1 MGLFSNNKK
10 LCPICGNPTPRIFST
25 KVEGT
30 PICKECDKKA
40 DQLPLGTTDTMTLDQ
55 FKAYLDFY
63 EANQPLRQ
71 LFEETERVE
80 FNSFS
85 GDLILDQEHGLFRLK
100 NDENA
105 LVFEMKDL
113 ISFQVLED
121 SRPLFISEGKNLRTF
136 QSDVPEKANAMA
148 PQIGQ
153 FVLMR
158 QQFENMENMA
168 RMLEKQGGDQK
179 QDRYDSSNRP
189 ERPYFDVPAPFE
201 SFFVDLKLNH
211 PYWRSFR
218 GEITAPSFDRDYPS
232 LDSYLK
238 SYQKKADNL
247 HAFARDFIHMMNPG
261 AQEIYDGVETARPQ
275 AVPQVTPQSVPQ
287 AAPAQASDPIQEIQK
302 YKQLFDAGVITEAE
316 FTAKKKQLMGI

>member
-1 MGLFSNNKK
+1 MW
-10 LCPICGNPTPRIFST
+10 I
-25 KVEGT
+25 
-30 PICKECDKKA
+30 
-40 DQLPLGTTDTMTLDQ
+40 
-55 FKAYLDFY
+55 
-63 EANQPLRQ
+63 
-71 LFEETERVE
+71 
-80 FNSFS
+80 NSFS

-179 QDRYDSSNRP
+179 QDRYDSSNRS

-201 SFFVDLKLNH
+201 SFFVDLETE
-211 PYWRSFR
+211 PSRTGGVSAARSLHQALS
-218 GEITAPSFDRDYPS
+218 GIT
-232 LDSYLK
+232 
-238 SYQKKADNL
+238 
-247 HAFARDFIHMMNPG
+247 
-261 AQEIYDGVETARPQ
+261 
-275 AVPQVTPQSVPQ
+275 QVWIPT
-287 AAPAQASDPIQEIQK
+287 
-302 YKQLFDAGVITEAE
+302 
-316 FTAKKKQLMGI
+316 

>member
-71 LFEETERVE
+71 LFQETERVG

-168 RMLEKQGGDQK
+168 RMLEKQNITAVILSEQVNGGTTIIEKIEKYSDI
-179 QDRYDSSNRP
+179 
-189 ERPYFDVPAPFE
+189 DVAICLFTA
-201 SFFVDLKLNH
+201 DDIG
-211 PYWRSFR
+211 R
-218 GEITAPSFDRDYPS
+218 GEKEQENNKRARQNVVFETGYFMGKLGRQNIIILADSGIEIPSDLSGIVYTDNAHWQIEVLKELRSMGFDIDMN
-232 LDSYLK
+232 
-238 SYQKKADNL
+238 KA
-247 HAFARDFIHMMNPG
+247 F
-261 AQEIYDGVETARPQ
+261 
-275 AVPQVTPQSVPQ
+275 
-287 AAPAQASDPIQEIQK
+287 
-302 YKQLFDAGVITEAE
+302 
-316 FTAKKKQLMGI
+316 